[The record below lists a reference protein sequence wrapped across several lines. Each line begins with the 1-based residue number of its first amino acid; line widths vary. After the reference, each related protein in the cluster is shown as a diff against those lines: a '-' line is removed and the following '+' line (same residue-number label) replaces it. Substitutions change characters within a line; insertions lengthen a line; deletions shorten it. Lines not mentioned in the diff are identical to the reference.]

1 MMIDQ
6 LNLYGSRQI
15 INVGEHYCDTDNDG
29 LVTPLDILL
38 VIDWINL
45 QESNESKPNGES
57 PLNLDSVFMGLDD
70 WLAAYNKR
78 RVLSSIG
85 R

>member
-1 MMIDQ
+1 MIDQ

-15 INVGEHYCDTDNDG
+15 INVGEHYCDADNDG
-29 LVTPLDILL
+29 VVTPLDILL

-57 PLNLDSVFMGLDD
+57 SFNLDSLFTGLDD
-70 WLAAYNKR
+70 WFEAFNKR
-78 RVLSSIG
+78 RVLSAMS